1 MRDILQ
7 EKFANEYVEYSE
19 SGILYLCP
27 RFGKCRVGIKIFQK
41 LKPKRILIAVPD
53 LNIKKSWNDEFK
65 ILKFEGDV
73 VFTTFLSLHKY
84 KKYKFDLIVIDEIH
98 LLSEAQ
104 IDHLKEYTP
113 RILGLTG
120 TLASDTE
127 YTLREQL
134 NLEVIS
140 RYSITQA
147 IKDGIICD
155 YEINIVTCKLDSKK
169 LQVFNKRTKTEKAQ
183 YEAYSFVI
191 SKLEKMG
198 KETLFMRLARMRL
211 IQSSIAKIETTKK
224 LLEKFKDERVLIF
237 CGQKKIADSLGC
249 NSYHSS
255 SDNDTLTEF
264 AEGNGNHL
272 AVVKLG
278 NTGITYKPLSKVI
291 INYFDSNPENLAQKI
306 NRCMAMEY
314 GKHKSSIWIVST
326 DESVELKWLKKALQF
341 FDPTKIKYYDIERN
355 LEK

>member
-7 EKFANEYVEYSE
+7 EKFANEYIEYSE

-41 LKPKRILIAVPD
+41 LKSKRILIAVPD
-53 LNIKKSWNDEFK
+53 LNIRKSWMDEFK
-65 ILKFEGDV
+65 TMNYEGDV

-84 KKYKFDLIVIDEIH
+84 KKYKFDLLVVDEIH

-104 IDHLKEYTP
+104 IDHLKDYNP

-120 TLASDTE
+120 TLATDTE
-127 YTLREQL
+127 NTLRSEL
-134 NLEVIS
+134 DLEVIS
-140 RYSITQA
+140 RYSITEA
-147 IKDGIICD
+147 IRDGIICD
-155 YEINIVTCKLDSKK
+155 YEINIVTCKLDNSK
-169 LQVFNKRTKTEKAQ
+169 LQVFNKRTRTEKTQ

-191 SKLEKMG
+191 SKLEKLG
-198 KETLFMRLARMRL
+198 KETLYMRLARMRL
-211 IQSSIAKIETTKK
+211 IQSSLAKIETTKK
-224 LLEKFKDERVLIF
+224 LLDKFKDERVLIF

-249 NSYHSS
+249 DSYHSS
-255 SDNDTLTEF
+255 SDSDALTEF
-264 AEGNGNHL
+264 AEGEGKHL

-314 GKHKSSIWIVST
+314 GKKKSSIWIVST
-326 DESVELKWLKKALQF
+326 DESVELKWLKRALQF
-341 FDPTKIKYYDIERN
+341 FDPSKIKYYDIKGD